1 MSRLPQQRKS
11 VGPLFWLHSRR
22 AHGSVRHL
30 AGSVTARE
38 SLTQEPLSTRVAE
51 EISDVLLYLV
61 RLADVLDVDL
71 ADSARRKLAGA
82 HGRFPADEVFDR
94 APEKS

>member
-1 MSRLPQQRKS
+1 
-11 VGPLFWLHSRR
+11 
-22 AHGSVRHL
+22 
-30 AGSVTARE
+30 
-38 SLTQEPLSTRVAE
+38 
-51 EISDVLLYLV
+51 VLLYLV